1 MFLDRSSFMLT
12 PWNSG
17 FSFYFSLPFNSALLS
32 VASSHSPSHSNWKL
46 IQCLSQFSNYQCLQP
61 DVGSLLQAAVS
72 WHLLPLVGSVLEF
85 SYYKRP
91 TGSSTVQ
98 LSPSHATLNRETSA
112 FQLRL
117 VQRGLGEVDISM
129 KRTGWRK
136 VQITLLTQG
145 VSAFPQKRR
154 LISSFCLEDDLRTK
168 TCTKGA
174 QAYRKRNTIEQRQ
187 EWLPTTVPRWDW
199 REKLMLVIQISFRKR
214 YSSFIASSILTF
226 QESSA
231 LRHC

>member
-1 MFLDRSSFMLT
+1 MKQWFLLLLL
-12 PWNSG
+12 P
-17 FSFYFSLPFNSALLS
+17 PFNSALLS

-129 KRTGWRK
+129 KRTG
-136 VQITLLTQG
+136 
-145 VSAFPQKRR
+145 
-154 LISSFCLEDDLRTK
+154 
-168 TCTKGA
+168 
-174 QAYRKRNTIEQRQ
+174 
-187 EWLPTTVPRWDW
+187 
-199 REKLMLVIQISFRKR
+199 
-214 YSSFIASSILTF
+214 
-226 QESSA
+226 
-231 LRHC
+231 

>member
-46 IQCLSQFSNYQCLQP
+46 IQCLSQFSNYQCLQA

-117 VQRGLGEVDISM
+117 VLRGLGEVDISM

-154 LISSFCLEDDLRTK
+154 LISSFCLEHDLSTK
-168 TCTKGA
+168 ELFCKLEHLKKELKLTEKGT
-174 QAYRKRNTIEQRQ
+174 QLSKGRNGCQPQYPGETE
-187 EWLPTTVPRWDW
+187 
-199 REKLMLVIQISFRKR
+199 EKSWCWWSR
-214 YSSFIASSILTF
+214 
-226 QESSA
+226 
-231 LRHC
+231 